1 MESTLKG
8 NCLLKENWRNDM
20 IDGKMD
26 GNDKINL
33 GRIEMLTI
41 NNFNKQKQNLGGAS
55 SLILPIGTA
64 DGGDSVYSA
73 GIQFNDEMMK

>member
-55 SLILPIGTA
+55 SLILPIGNTA

-73 GIQFNDEMMK
+73 GIQFNDEM